1 MIFFELSSGS
11 GILTGFSPSITQ
23 TPSATNLTVAGG
35 FDNFRTASMSLSLIV
50 FKAWTA
56 LSNAGSASSKSAC
69 TESTSI
75 CTVSASFCA
84 TAASAPTT
92 SSCSLTPGN
101 FASISSMSLSVA
113 TWASAKT
120 GWRSVSS
127 TCIVATLSSAPAS
140 CLRPFWYRSLPAVI
154 FSRCSA
160 RASLNATINSKY
172 DVGVTYVIRPCS
184 DKNSAARSW
193 AFVWKVMHMST
204 IAGLTSSSNFTSFKN
219 FSATANRASPGHAVN
234 QSMAQQFTREGN
246 NRRRS
251 LNADPIGEK
260 ARIICKY
267 CLTRWMKYAYS
278 CNGDMSPAARPNC
291 SFAKGRTFSQIATR
305 SSEGNILGT
314 SPAFNMLFM
323 SSTKDSIEICVS
335 LNKNTNGRSPA
346 PASINTVLR
355 SSRHSVMP

>member
-75 CTVSASFCA
+75 WTLSASSCA

-92 SSCSLTPGN
+92 SSCSLTPGS
-101 FASISSMSLSVA
+101 FASISSINLSVA
-113 TWASAKT
+113 TCASAKT
-120 GWRSVSS
+120 GCKSVNS
-127 TCIVATLSSAPAS
+127 TCIVATLSSAPAN

-160 RASLNATINSKY
+160 SASLNATINSKY

-204 IAGLTSSSNFTSFKN
+204 MAGLTSSSNLTSLRN
-219 FSATANRASPGHAVN
+219 FSATARSASPGQAVN
-234 QSMAQQFTREGN
+234 QSMAQQFTKEGN
-246 NRRRS
+246 NRSRS
-251 LNADPIGEK
+251 RKAEPMGENA
-260 ARIICKY
+260 RMMCRY
-267 CLTRWMKYAYS
+267 CLTR
-278 CNGDMSPAARPNC
+278 
-291 SFAKGRTFSQIATR
+291 
-305 SSEGNILGT
+305 
-314 SPAFNMLFM
+314 
-323 SSTKDSIEICVS
+323 
-335 LNKNTNGRSPA
+335 
-346 PASINTVLR
+346 
-355 SSRHSVMP
+355 